1 MRIVIDMQG
10 AQTTGSRNRGI
21 GRYTM
26 SIVQAIVR
34 NAQDHDII
42 LALSGLFPDTIEPIR
57 SAFQGLLPLDNIRVW
72 HAPRR
77 VAFAFKNNQWRRN
90 CAEHIREFF
99 LASLSPDIVYITS
112 LFEGYVDDAVV
123 SISTTSAVVP
133 TAVTLFDLIPYIYPI
148 PYLENSDVANWYHE
162 KIASLRRANLCLAIS
177 ESSRLEGINQLGLAQ
192 QWVVN
197 ISTDADKFFRRI
209 NISRE
214 DEATVRSRYALSNPF
229 IMYTGGIDH
238 RKNLEGLIRAFSKL
252 SHELQCK
259 YQLAIVCSI
268 QPESRQILEQLCD
281 TLGLSNDSVVLT
293 GFVPDGD
300 LLILYNLCS
309 LFVFPSKHEGFGLPA
324 LEAMRCGAPV
334 IGANTSSLPE
344 VIGWHKALFDPCSDD
359 DIAQA
364 MSRAVSDENFRIKLI
379 ENAQR
384 QSEKFSWDQTAKR
397 AIVAMERLHVNR
409 QQTHVKQLIKEL
421 RPRLAY
427 ISPLPPERSGIANYS
442 AELLPKLAEYYEIE
456 VIIAQDRVEDF
467 WINSACP
474 IRTVEWFKEHADSY
488 DRVLYHFG
496 NSEFHQHMFG
506 LLKLI
511 PGVVVLHDF
520 YLSGII
526 AHMDFTGLSSGQF
539 ARELYFSHGYKALC
553 DRFRCKDTGSVI
565 IKYPCS
571 LDVIQNS
578 LGVIVHSS
586 NSLRLAAKFYGAGF
600 TNWAVIPLAKDSN
613 INMNRHDA
621 RKSLGLA
628 DNDFLVCSFG
638 ILGPL
643 KLNHRLLQAWNQSLL
658 ASNNRCH
665 LVFVG
670 QNDPGSYGQ
679 DLRSII
685 EKGKSWDRIRITGW
699 TDQNVFRQYLSA
711 ADLCVQLRSHSRGE
725 TSAAVLDAM
734 NHSLP
739 VIVNANGSMADF
751 DPTVVWKLPDT
762 FSNEEL
768 VEALETLWQNRE
780 LREKFGLAGR
790 EIIIQQHDSQ
800 ICAKLY
806 KSSIERFYTTSSAGL
821 SGLLT
826 SIAQLPGGPS
836 ENTDL
841 IPLAKSIAATFPP
854 CNRPRQLLVDISE
867 LMQQDART
875 EIQRDIRN
883 FLSEWLHIPLEGY
896 RLEPVYASVD
906 NAYRYA
912 RSFTVRFLSLPNNVL
927 HDEPIDYEFGDYFLG
942 LDLRPEFI
950 ILHQDFYLAM
960 RCQGVTVNF
969 LNSSEIADIRRSLAS
984 IAPQF

>member
-57 SAFQGLLPLDNIRVW
+57 SAFQGALPVDNIRVW

-77 VAFAFKNNQWRRN
+77 VAFAFKTNQWRRY

-99 LASLSPDIVYITS
+99 LASLRPDIVYITS
-112 LFEGYVDDAVV
+112 LFEGYVDDAVA
-123 SISTTSAVVP
+123 SIATTSAVVP
-133 TAVTLFDLIPYIYPI
+133 TAVTLFDLIPYIHPV
-148 PYLENSDVANWYHE
+148 PYLENPDVADWYHE

-177 ESSRLEGINQLGLAQ
+177 ESSRLEGINQLGLAE

-209 NISRE
+209 NISSE
-214 DEATVRSRYALSNPF
+214 QETTVRSRYALSNQF
-229 IMYTGGIDH
+229 IMYTGGVDH

-252 SHELQCK
+252 PHELRNK

-268 QPESRQILEQLCD
+268 QPESRQILEQLCEM
-281 TLGLSNDSVVLT
+281 LGLTNGSVVLT
-293 GFVPDGD
+293 GFVPDDD

-309 LFVFPSKHEGFGLPA
+309 LFVFPSRHEGFGLPA

-344 VIGWHKALFDPCSDD
+344 VIGWPKALFDPYSDD
-359 DIAQA
+359 DIMRA
-364 MSRAVSDENFRIKLI
+364 MSRALSDEDFRTKLI

-397 AIVAMERLHVNR
+397 AIAAMERMHVDR
-409 QQTHVKQLIKEL
+409 QQTHVKQPIKAL

-442 AELLPKLAEYYEIE
+442 AELLPNLAKYYEIE
-456 VIIAQDRVEDF
+456 VITAQDRVEDN

-474 IRTVEWFKEHADSY
+474 IRSVQWFKEHANSY

-496 NSEFHQHMFG
+496 NSEFHQHMFE
-506 LLKLI
+506 LLKFI

-553 DRFRCKDTGSVI
+553 DRFRCKDTGSVVI
-565 IKYPCS
+565 NYPCS
-571 LDVIQNS
+571 LNVIQNS
-578 LGVIVHSS
+578 LGIIVHSS
-586 NSLRLAAKFYGAGF
+586 NALRLTAKFYGDGS
-600 TNWAVIPLAKDSN
+600 TDWAVIPLARDSN
-613 INMNRHDA
+613 ISMNRHDA
-621 RKSLGLA
+621 RKALGLA
-628 DNDFLVCSFG
+628 DDDFLVCSFG

-658 ASNNRCH
+658 ANSNRCR

-670 QNDPGSYGQ
+670 QNDPGSYGH
-679 DLRSII
+679 DLLSII
-685 EKGKSWDRIRITGW
+685 EKKKSWDRIQITGW
-699 TDQNVFRQYLSA
+699 TDQNAFRQYLSA

-734 NHSLP
+734 NYSLP

-751 DPTVVWKLPDT
+751 DPTVVCKLPDV
-762 FSNEEL
+762 FSNEQL

-790 EIIIQQHDSQ
+790 EIILQQHDSQ
-800 ICAKLY
+800 ICAELY
-806 KSSIERFYTTSSAGL
+806 KSTIERFYTTNFAGL

-826 SIAQLPGGPS
+826 SIAQLPGSPS

-841 IPLAKSIAATFPP
+841 IPLAKSISATFPP
-854 CNRPRQLLVDISE
+854 RNRPRQLLVDISE

-875 EIQRDIRN
+875 GIQRDIRN
-883 FLSEWLHIPLEGY
+883 FLSEWLHIPLDGY
-896 RLEPVYASVD
+896 RLEPVYASPEH
-906 NAYRYA
+906 AYRYA
-912 RSFTVRFLSLPNNVL
+912 RSFTTRFLNLPDYVL
-927 HDEPIDYEFGDYFLG
+927 HDEPIDYELGDLFLG
-942 LDLRPEFI
+942 LDLRPEI
-950 ILHQDFYLAM
+950 VLLHQDFYQAM
-960 RCQGVTVNF
+960 RCQGVIVNF
-969 LNSSEIADIRRSLAS
+969 LHFGEIADIRRYLAS
-984 IAPQF
+984 IASQS